1 MMYNMMY
8 IGAECQEVFEM
19 TRMVRKQVYI
29 EPRHE
34 VLLKRLARRR
44 GVSEAELIREAI
56 DRQIG
61 SGSGRGLSHFL
72 PSDPVAWEEAYQF
85 MLDLHARGPVA
96 GQARTWKREDLYE
109 ERLSRHDR
117 DSD

>member
-1 MMYNMMY
+1 
-8 IGAECQEVFEM
+8 M

-29 EPRHE
+29 EPHHE
-34 VLLKRLARRR
+34 ALLKRLARRR

-56 DRQIG
+56 DQQI
-61 SGSGRGLSHFL
+61 SRGLLHFS
-72 PSDPVAWEEAYQF
+72 PSEPAAWEEAYHF

>member
-1 MMYNMMY
+1 
-8 IGAECQEVFEM
+8 M

-34 VLLKRLARRR
+34 ALLKRLARRR

-56 DRQIG
+56 DQQI
-61 SGSGRGLSHFL
+61 GSGRGLSHFP
-72 PSDPVAWEEAYQF
+72 PSDAAAWEEAYQF

-109 ERLSRHDR
+109 ERLGRHDR